1 MDKEKIMET
10 NLNESARIE
19 WVEKQLKKL
28 QPESV
33 LLDAGAGEQQYKK
46 FCSHL
51 QYVSQD
57 FAAYKPAPNDS
68 GLQMQGWDY
77 GKLDIVSDITKIP
90 RDDQSFDAILCT
102 EVFEHIPDPLAA
114 LKEFSRL
121 LKTGGTLI
129 LTAPFCSMTHFA
141 PFHYYTGFSKY
152 FYQHHLKEKGFE
164 IVEINSNGNYF
175 SYIEQELN
183 RTPFITE
190 QYSTQKISLLEMQAI
205 KLVSK
210 LLKRLKTADKGSDE
224 LMCFGLHVVAVK
236 K

>member
-1 MDKEKIMET
+1 MT
-10 NLNESARIE
+10 GTTQNEATRIA
-19 WVEKQLKKL
+19 WVEQQLQKL
-28 QPESV
+28 KPGSV

-57 FAAYKPAPNDS
+57 FAAYKPTTTDS
-68 GLQMQGWDY
+68 GLQIQGWDY

-90 RDDQSFDAILCT
+90 RDNQSFDAILCT

-121 LKTGGTLI
+121 LKSGGTLI

-141 PFHYYTGFSKY
+141 PYHYYTGFSKY
-152 FYQHHLKEKGFE
+152 FYQHHLKENDFE
-164 IVEINSNGNYF
+164 IIELNTNGNYF
-175 SYIEQELN
+175 SYIEQEVN
-183 RTPFITE
+183 RAPFIAKE
-190 QYSTQKISLLEMQAI
+190 YSDQKISLLETMAI

-210 LLKRLKTADKGSDE
+210 LLQKLKSTDKGSGE
-224 LMCFGLHVVAVK
+224 LMCFGLHVIAVK

>member
-1 MDKEKIMET
+1 MET
-10 NLNESARIE
+10 NLNEAARIA
-19 WVEKQLKKL
+19 WVEQQLQKL
-28 QPESV
+28 KPGIV

-57 FAAYKPAPNDS
+57 FAAYKPESLDT

-90 RDDQSFDAILCT
+90 RDNHSFDAILCT

-121 LKTGGTLI
+121 LKSGGTLI

-141 PFHYYTGFSKY
+141 PYHFYTGFSKF
-152 FYQHHLKEKGFE
+152 FYQHHLKENGFE

-175 SYIEQELN
+175 SYIEQEIN

-190 QYSTQKISLLEMQAI
+190 QYSTQKISWVEMQAI